1 MLANRCGNLKQN
13 VIMSIQENQISDL
26 IDGGLEKQKEQL
38 KYFKSTTAFPVEVST
53 DENGN
58 LRGSQT
64 SNFSGY
70 EMGLTKLEYFTAKA
84 MQGLL
89 SNPEWMKVYQKEKY
103 LMQSEIVAEV
113 SLNMAYQV
121 LKKISSEN
129 D

>member
-1 MLANRCGNLKQN
+1 
-13 VIMSIQENQISDL
+13 MSIQENQISDL

-38 KYFKSTTAFPVEVST
+38 KYFKSTTAFPVEVSI

-58 LRGSQT
+58 LRGCQT
-64 SNFSGY
+64 SNFSGF

>member
-1 MLANRCGNLKQN
+1 MLANRCGILKQN

>member
-53 DENGN
+53 DKNGN

-89 SNPEWMKVYQKEKY
+89 SNPEWMKIYQKEKY

-113 SLNMAYQV
+113 SLNMDYQV

>member
-1 MLANRCGNLKQN
+1 
-13 VIMSIQENQISDL
+13 
-26 IDGGLEKQKEQL
+26 
-38 KYFKSTTAFPVEVST
+38 
-53 DENGN
+53 
-58 LRGSQT
+58 
-64 SNFSGY
+64 
-70 EMGLTKLEYFTAKA
+70 

>member
-1 MLANRCGNLKQN
+1 MWYFKTKINYEYSRKSNFRPNRWWIRK
-13 VIMSIQENQISDL
+13 
-26 IDGGLEKQKEQL
+26 KKEQL

-58 LRGSQT
+58 LRGSKT

-103 LMQSEIVAEV
+103 LMHAEIVADV
-113 SLNMAYQV
+113 SLSMAYHV
-121 LKKISSEN
+121 LNKISSEN

>member
-113 SLNMAYQV
+113 SLNMACQV

>member
-1 MLANRCGNLKQN
+1 
-13 VIMSIQENQISDL
+13 MSIQENQISDL

-53 DENGN
+53 DKNGN